1 MNPYSINAAA
11 GPLPK
16 PAPRAALRSARRAV
30 RMLGAAMASA
40 CMWLALPALA
50 QTPLKI
56 ITTDQP
62 GGGMDSLIR
71 PMAERLGRELGR
83 PVIVEN
89 KPGGRSQ
96 IAAQAVLQS
105 PADGNTVFIS
115 VQTNFVVNPH
125 VYKYNY
131 DPLNDFVPVTD
142 LGRGS
147 LLLVVNPQVPAKT
160 VKELIEWVK
169 TRPKGS
175 VNYAS
180 YSIGSLS
187 HFGGVLLNQSGGIEM
202 LHVPYKASPDA
213 LKDLIPGTMQVM
225 WDGPATSTQF
235 VKAGRLRALAYMGTK
250 RMPLL
255 PDVPTIREAGYPEIE
270 NDGWIGVFAAKGTPL
285 DAISKIRD
293 GMAKVLAAPEIKSFY
308 GNFGFEP
315 GGMPTADFA
324 RLIKSDYER
333 WGKFIKAIG
342 YTGEP

>member
-1 MNPYSINAAA
+1 MSVLSLPCVMRAA
-11 GPLPK
+11 GS
-16 PAPRAALRSARRAV
+16 ATFAL
-30 RMLGAAMASA
+30 L
-40 CMWLALPALA
+40 CALA
-50 QTPLKI
+50 IAPAQAQIPLKI
-56 ITTDQP
+56 VTTDQP

-89 KPGGRSQ
+89 KPGGRGQ
-96 IAAQAVLQS
+96 IGAQAVLQA
-105 PADGNTVFIS
+105 PADGNTMFIT
-115 VQTNFVVNPH
+115 VQTAFVVNPH
-125 VYKYNY
+125 VYKYNF

-147 LLLVVNPQVPAKT
+147 LLLVVHPQLPAKT

-169 TRPKGS
+169 TRPRGS

-180 YSIGSLS
+180 YSPGTLS
-187 HFGGVLLNQSGGIEM
+187 HFGGVLLNQTGGVEM
-202 LHVPYKASPDA
+202 QHVPYKASPDA

-235 VKAGRLRALAYMGTK
+235 VKAGRLRALAFMGSR

-255 PDVPTIREAGYPEIE
+255 PEVPTIRKAGYPEIE
-270 NDGWIGVFAAKGTPL
+270 NDGWIGTFAAKGTPAEAIAKVR
-285 DAISKIRD
+285 DA
-293 GMAKVLAAPEIKSFY
+293 MAKVLAAPEIKTLY

-315 GGMPTADFA
+315 GGMATADFA
-324 RLIKSDYER
+324 RLIKSDFDK
-333 WGKFIKAIG
+333 WGKFVKAIG

>member
-1 MNPYSINAAA
+1 MPS
-11 GPLPK
+11 LS
-16 PAPRAALRSARRAV
+16 LRRAILT
-30 RMLGAAMASA
+30 LGCTAI
-40 CMWLALPALA
+40 ALHGAVAIAPALA

-89 KPGGRSQ
+89 RPGGRGQ

-105 PADGNTVFIS
+105 PVDGNTLFITL
-115 VQTNFVVNPH
+115 QTAFVVNAH
-125 VYKYNY
+125 VYKFNF
-131 DPLNDFVPVTD
+131 DPLNDFLPITD

-160 VKELIEWVK
+160 VRELIEWVK
-169 TRPKGS
+169 TRPKAS

-180 YSIGSLS
+180 YSAGTLS
-187 HFGGVLLNQSGGIEM
+187 HFGGVLLNQTGGIEM
-202 LHVPYKASPDA
+202 QHVPYKASPDA

-225 WDGPATSTQF
+225 RDGPATSTQF
-235 VKAGRLRALAYMGTK
+235 VKAGRLRALAFMGSK

-255 PDVPTIREAGYPEIE
+255 PEVPTIREAGYPEIE
-270 NDGWIGVFAAKGTPL
+270 NDGWIGTFAAKNTPAE
-285 DAISKIRD
+285 AIAKVRD
-293 GMAKVLAAPEIKSFY
+293 GMAKVLATPEIKAFY

-315 GGMPTADFA
+315 GGMTTADFA
-324 RLIKSDYER
+324 RLIKSDFDK
-333 WGKFIKAIG
+333 WGKFVKAIG

>member
-1 MNPYSINAAA
+1 MSSLSLRRAILTLGCAT
-11 GPLPK
+11 
-16 PAPRAALRSARRAV
+16 AALHWV
-30 RMLGAAMASA
+30 
-40 CMWLALPALA
+40 LAPVPAQA

-96 IAAQAVLQS
+96 IGAQAVLQS
-105 PADGNTVFIS
+105 PADGNTLFIT
-115 VQTNFVVNPH
+115 VQTAFVVTSH
-125 VYKYNY
+125 VYKLNY
-131 DPLNDFVPVTD
+131 DPLTDFLPVTN
-142 LGRGS
+142 LGQGS
-147 LLLVVNPQVPAKT
+147 LLLVVNPQVPAKS
-160 VKELIEWVK
+160 VKELIDWVK
-169 TRPKGS
+169 AQPKGK

-180 YSIGSLS
+180 YSPGTLS
-187 HFGGVLLNQSGGIEM
+187 HFGGILLNQSGGIDM
-202 LHVPYKASPDA
+202 VHVPYKASPDA
-213 LKDLIPGTMQVM
+213 LKDVIPGTVPIM

-235 VKAGRLRALAYMGTK
+235 VKAGRLRALAYMGAR

-255 PDVPTIREAGYPEIE
+255 PEVPTIREAGYPEIE
-270 NDGWIGVFAAKGTPL
+270 NDGWIGVFAARGTAPEPL
-285 DAISKIRD
+285 AKIRD
-293 GMAKVLAAPEIKSFY
+293 AMAKVLATPEIKSFY
-308 GNFGFEP
+308 SNFGFDP
-315 GGMPTADFA
+315 GGLPTAEFA

>member
-1 MNPYSINAAA
+1 M
-11 GPLPK
+11 K
-16 PAPRAALRSARRAV
+16 ALRKTSRT
-30 RMLGAAMASA
+30 LAATVLAASA
-40 CMWLALPALA
+40 AIAVSLFAPLSQA

-56 ITTDQP
+56 VTADQP

-105 PADGNTVFIS
+105 PVDGNTVFITL
-115 VQTNFVVNPH
+115 QTNMVVNPH

-131 DPLNDFVPVTD
+131 DALNDFVPVTD

-160 VKELIEWVK
+160 VRELIDWVK
-169 TRPKGS
+169 TQPKGK

-180 YSIGSLS
+180 YGAGTLS
-187 HFGGVLLNQSGGIEM
+187 HFGGILLNQGGGIEM
-202 LHVPYKASPDA
+202 THVPYKASPDA
-213 LKDLIPGTMQVM
+213 LKDLIPGTMQLM

-235 VKAGRLRALAYMGTK
+235 VKAGRLRALAFMGTK

-255 PDVPTIREAGYPEIE
+255 PDVPTVREAGYPEIE
-270 NDGWIGVFAAKGTPL
+270 NDGWIGAFAAKGTPA
-285 DAISKIRD
+285 DAIGKIRD
-293 GMAKVLAAPEIKSFY
+293 AMAKVLATPEIKTFY

-315 GGMPTADFA
+315 GGMTNADFA
-324 RLIKSDYER
+324 RLIKSDHEK
-333 WGKFIKAIG
+333 WGKFIKVIG

>member
-1 MNPYSINAAA
+1 MHPNLRLNFRLNFRLGLAGAAA
-11 GPLPK
+11 TACLWFAQ
-16 PAPRAALRSARRAV
+16 PAP
-30 RMLGAAMASA
+30 
-40 CMWLALPALA
+40 A

-89 KPGGRSQ
+89 RPGGRGQ
-96 IAAQAVLQS
+96 IAAQAVLQA
-105 PADGNTVFIS
+105 PADGNTLFITIQAS
-115 VQTNFVVNPH
+115 FVINPH
-125 VYKYNY
+125 VYKANY
-131 DPLNDFVPVTD
+131 DALNDFLPVTD

-169 TRPKGS
+169 TKPKGS

-180 YSIGSLS
+180 YAAGSLS
-187 HFGGVLLNQSGGIEM
+187 HFGGVLLNQAGAVEM

-235 VKAGRLRALAYMGTK
+235 VKAGRLRALAFMGSK

-255 PDVPTIREAGYPEIE
+255 PDLPTIREAGYPEIE
-270 NDGWIGVFAAKGTPL
+270 NDGWIGTFAANGTSL
-285 DAISKIRD
+285 DAIAKIRD
-293 GMAKVLAAPEIKSFY
+293 GMARVLATPEIKTFY

-315 GGMPTADFA
+315 GGLATADFA
-324 RLIKSDYER
+324 RLIKSDHER